1 MAEAQ
6 TPRIA
11 IVGAGL
17 SGMSAAYTLKKAG
30 VWADVYE
37 ASGAPGGRC
46 RNDYTDGYE
55 FYVGAGSTEPQWET
69 TFAYLHELGIED
81 HVVQQAGEAGIGFV
95 TNGKIHILRLGG
107 NPADTMKSLA
117 EFLPAFPASVYVQG
131 IKFLGFM
138 SKYTKALDFEQG
150 DFSALDELS
159 DISIYDWCHQ
169 NGYPDLCTYVLDP
182 LVGNMVTA
190 NSHMVSMGHV
200 IMLFSL
206 MTGMCS
212 MDGGMGIISEAL
224 FAQVEDRVHFHQK
237 VEEVVV
243 EDGKVRGLMIDGQL
257 VEADQVI
264 VGLDAIRTLEVV
276 PGLSDAQKK
285 ALSACNYSK
294 VVYYQFGLE
303 KPIEALRHSAA
314 FFAANEDNW
323 LAGVSQANE
332 EKGYP
337 IILSQSRIE
346 HFDELMAMTEEER
359 TAKMISETR
368 KVLPEFPEKP
378 KIVKNYVWNLAVNL
392 EGPGQFKAVNDLKAN
407 HLNDIEGLRL
417 AGDYQFLIASTEG
430 SMDAGRRRAE
440 EILAGMGIAAP
451 KLQRPVA
458 QPEEDSQTTGK
469 GPLVAVAAAATGAV
483 ALLAFAATRRKK

>member
-30 VWADVYE
+30 IWADVYE
-37 ASGAPGGRC
+37 AGDAPGGRC

-55 FYVGAGSTEPQWET
+55 FYMGAGSTEPQWET
-69 TFAYLHELGIED
+69 TFAYLRELGIED

-95 TNGKIHILRLGG
+95 TKGQPRILRLGG
-107 NPADTMKSLA
+107 SPADTLKSFLD
-117 EFLPAFPASVYVQG
+117 FLPAFPFSVYTQG
-131 IKFLGFM
+131 MKFLGIIG
-138 SKYTKALDFEQG
+138 KYQKALDFKAG
-150 DFSALDELS
+150 DFSVLDVLS
-159 DISIYDWCHQ
+159 DISIYDWCHA

-212 MDGGMGIISEAL
+212 MDGGMGVISEAL

-237 VEEVVV
+237 VEEVVI
-243 EDGKVRGLMIDGQL
+243 EDNKVRGVKIDGKRI
-257 VEADQVI
+257 EADHVI
-264 VGLDAIRTLEVV
+264 VGLDAIRTLAVV
-276 PGLSDAQKK
+276 PGLSEAQKK
-285 ALSACNYSK
+285 ALASCNYSK

-303 KPIEALRHSAA
+303 KPIESLRHAAA

-323 LAGVSQANE
+323 LAGVSQTNE
-332 EKGYP
+332 DKGYP

-368 KVLPEFPEKP
+368 KVLPEFPEHP
-378 KIVKNYVWNLAVNL
+378 KIVKNYVWDIAVNL
-392 EGPGQFKAVNDLKAN
+392 EGPGQFKAVNDLKA
-407 HLNDIEGLRL
+407 HHMDDIEGLHL
-417 AGDYQFLIASTEG
+417 AGDYMFLIASTEG

-440 EILAGMGIAAP
+440 EILSGMGVP
-451 KLQRPVA
+451 VPVLQRPA
-458 QPEEDSQTTGK
+458 EDNEPADDSK
-469 GPLVAVAAAATGAV
+469 SKVPLIAAVGAALAGAI
-483 ALLAFAATRRKK
+483 AFVVLSRKK

>member
-1 MAEAQ
+1 MVDAQ

-37 ASGAPGGRC
+37 AGGAPGGRC

-55 FYVGAGSTEPQWET
+55 FFMGAGSTEPQWET
-69 TFAYLHELGIED
+69 TFSYLHELGIED
-81 HVVQQAGEAGIGFV
+81 HVVNQAGEAGIGFV
-95 TNGKIHILRLGG
+95 TKGQIHILRLGG

-117 EFLPAFPASVYVQG
+117 QFLPAFPASVYAQG
-131 IKFLGFM
+131 VKFLGFM
-138 SKYTKALDFEQG
+138 GKYTKALDFEAG

-159 DISIYDWCHQ
+159 DVSIYDWCHA
-169 NGYPDLCTYVLDP
+169 NGYDDLCTYVLDP

-212 MDGGMGIISEAL
+212 MDGGMGVISEAL

-237 VEEVVV
+237 VEEVVI
-243 EDGKVRGLMIDGQL
+243 EDGKVRGLKIDGAL
-257 VEADQVI
+257 VEADHVI
-264 VGLDAIRTLEVV
+264 VGLDAIRTLKLV
-276 PGLSDAQKK
+276 PGLSAAQKE
-285 ALSACNYSK
+285 ALSTCNYSK

-314 FFAANEDNW
+314 FFAANESNW
-323 LAGVSQANE
+323 LAGVSQSNE

-346 HFDELMAMTEEER
+346 HFDELMAMSEEER

-368 KVLPEFPEKP
+368 KVLPEFPENP
-378 KIVKNYVWNLAVNL
+378 KIVKNYVWDIAVNL
-392 EGPGQFKAVNDLKAN
+392 EGPGQFKAVNELKAN
-407 HLNDIEGLRL
+407 HMNDIEGLHL
-417 AGDYQFLIASTEG
+417 AGDYMFLIASTEG

-440 EILAGMGIAAP
+440 EILTDMGVP
-451 KLQRPVA
+451 VPQLQRPD
-458 QPEEDSQTTGK
+458 QPEKEAEDAKSK
-469 GPLVAVAAAATGAV
+469 VPLIATIGAAAAGVAV
-483 ALLAFAATRRKK
+483 FALLRHKK

>member
-37 ASGAPGGRC
+37 AGGAPGGRC

-55 FYVGAGSTEPQWET
+55 FFMGAGSTEPQWET
-69 TFAYLHELGIED
+69 TFTYLHELGIED

-95 TNGKIHILRLGG
+95 TNGQIHILRLGG
-107 NPADTMKSLA
+107 SPAETMKSLA
-117 EFLPAFPASVYVQG
+117 AFLPAFPASVYAQG

-138 SKYTKALDFEQG
+138 SKYTKALDFEKG
-150 DFSALDELS
+150 DFTALDELS
-159 DISIYDWCHQ
+159 DVSIYDWCHQ

-212 MDGGMGIISEAL
+212 MDGGMGLISESL
-224 FAQVEDRVHFHQK
+224 FAQVEDRVHFHRK
-237 VEEVVV
+237 VEEVVI
-243 EDGKVRGLMIDGQL
+243 EDGKVRGLKIDGEL
-257 VEADQVI
+257 VEADHVI
-264 VGLDAIRTLEVV
+264 VGLDAIRTLALV
-276 PGLSDAQKK
+276 PGLSEAQKK
-285 ALSACNYSK
+285 ALEACNYSK

-314 FFAANEDNW
+314 FFAAS
-323 LAGVSQANE
+323 AS
-332 EKGYP
+332 
-337 IILSQSRIE
+337 S
-346 HFDELMAMTEEER
+346 EEE
-359 TAKMISETR
+359 E
-368 KVLPEFPEKP
+368 
-378 KIVKNYVWNLAVNL
+378 
-392 EGPGQFKAVNDLKAN
+392 
-407 HLNDIEGLRL
+407 EGLP
-417 AGDYQFLIASTEG
+417 S
-430 SMDAGRRRAE
+430 S
-440 EILAGMGIAAP
+440 
-451 KLQRPVA
+451 
-458 QPEEDSQTTGK
+458 S
-469 GPLVAVAAAATGAV
+469 
-483 ALLAFAATRRKK
+483 

>member
-1 MAEAQ
+1 MAERE
-6 TPRIA
+6 TLRIA

-37 ASGAPGGRC
+37 AGGAPGGRC

-55 FYVGAGSTEPQWET
+55 FYMGAGSTEPQWET
-69 TFAYLHELGIED
+69 TFAYLRELGIED
-81 HVVQQAGEAGIGFV
+81 HVVEQAGEAGIGFV
-95 TNGKIHILRLGG
+95 TKGQPHILRLGG
-107 NPADTMKSLA
+107 SPADILKSFL
-117 EFLPAFPASVYVQG
+117 EFLPAFPISVYAQG
-131 IKFLGFM
+131 MKFLGVIGQ
-138 SKYTKALDFEQG
+138 YQKALDFKAG
-150 DFSALDELS
+150 DFHALEELS

-169 NGYPDLCTYVLDP
+169 NGYADLCTYVLDP

-212 MDGGMGIISEAL
+212 MDGGMGVISEAL
-224 FAQVEDRVHFHQK
+224 YAQVEDRVHFHQK
-237 VEEVVV
+237 VEEVVI
-243 EDGKVRGLMIDGQL
+243 EDGTVRGLKIGGEL
-257 VEADQVI
+257 IEADHVI
-264 VGLDAIRTLEVV
+264 VGLDAIRTLALV
-276 PGLSDAQKK
+276 PGLSEAQKD
-285 ALSACNYSK
+285 ALAACNYSK

-303 KPIEALRHSAA
+303 KPIESLRRSAA

-332 EKGYP
+332 DKGYP

-368 KVLPEFPEKP
+368 KVLPEFPEHP
-378 KIVKNYVWNLAVNL
+378 IIVKNYVWDIAVNL
-392 EGPGQFKAVNDLKAN
+392 EGPGQFKAVNDLKA
-407 HLNDIEGLRL
+407 HHMDDIEGLHL
-417 AGDYQFLIASTEG
+417 AGDYMFLIASTEG

-440 EILAGMGIAAP
+440 EILAGMGIPAP
-451 KLQRPVA
+451 KLQRPAPEKERGDDSAGKVPLIVA
-458 QPEEDSQTTGK
+458 AGAIIAA
-469 GPLVAVAAAATGAV
+469 GAAVAI
-483 ALLAFAATRRKK
+483 RKLRK

>member
-1 MAEAQ
+1 MAEQ
-6 TPRIA
+6 QIPRIA

-46 RNDYTDGYE
+46 RNDYTDGYH
-55 FYVGAGSTEPQWET
+55 FFMGAGSTEPQWET
-69 TFAYLHELGIED
+69 TFTYLRELGIED

-95 TNGKIHILRLGG
+95 TKGQPHILRLGG
-107 NPADTMKSLA
+107 SPAQMMKSLL
-117 EFLPAFPASVYVQG
+117 EFLPAFPLSVYAQG
-131 IKFLGFM
+131 AKILGVM
-138 SKYTKALDFEQG
+138 SKYTQALDFKTG
-150 DFSALDELS
+150 DFSALNELS

-237 VEEVVV
+237 VEEVVI
-243 EDGKVRGLMIDGQL
+243 EDGKVRGLKIDGKL
-257 VEADQVI
+257 VEADHVI
-264 VGLDAIRTLEVV
+264 VGLDAIRTLKLV
-276 PGLSDAQKK
+276 PGLSEAQKA

-323 LAGVSQANE
+323 LAGVSQSDE
-332 EKGYP
+332 ERGYP

-359 TAKMISETR
+359 TAKMIAETR
-368 KVLPEFPEKP
+368 KVLPEFPEHP
-378 KIVKNYVWNLAVNL
+378 KIVKNYVWDIAVNL
-392 EGPGQFKAVNDLKAN
+392 EGPGQFRAVNDLKAN
-407 HLNDIEGLRL
+407 HMDDVEGLHL
-417 AGDYQFLIASTEG
+417 AGDYMFLIASTEG

-440 EILAGMGIAAP
+440 EILEALGVPVPVM
-451 KLQRPVA
+451 QRPAGESDGEKPAGKPPVKVA
-458 QPEEDSQTTGK
+458 
-469 GPLVAVAAAATGAV
+469 AIAAAA
-483 ALLAFAATRRKK
+483 AAIAAGIAISRRKK